1 MILKNKK
8 LLIATSLL
16 TLLPIPIGLLLWD
29 KFPETMAIHF
39 GITGQADGYASPSFA
54 VFVLPLILLAVHWVC
69 ILATALDKGNK
80 NRNQK
85 LQTIVLWIIPLI
97 GNLSC
102 CGMYALALGWEFSPV
117 VWTMVPMGLLF
128 AVIGNYM
135 PKTRMNSTMGIKV
148 PWTYSSEANWNATH
162 RYAGK
167 VWMIGGILIAL
178 YGLLPHG
185 WAVSIMLVS
194 VIILVVLPIIYSW
207 RFYKQEKAEG
217 KELKKPGSSMS
228 KKAKLFSGIA
238 LALLTVFL
246 CVILF
251 GGKIAYSF
259 HDAYQDTYLLID
271 TNFYTDYILY
281 YDTIDHLEFREGN
294 VPGLR
299 VGGYGSFRLL
309 MGWFEN
315 EEFGTYMRYTYYN
328 PEACVVVTTKGKT
341 VVLSA
346 ETYAETKALYEKL
359 LALTQS

>member
-148 PWTYSSEANWNATH
+148 PWAYSSEENWNATH
-162 RYAGK
+162 RLAGK
-167 VWMIGGILIAL
+167 IWTAG
-178 YGLLPHG
+178 GLLLLLCAFLSGTALP
-185 WAVSIMLVS
+185 WVMP
-194 VIILVVLPIIYSW
+194 VVLGIMVVIPIVYSW
-207 RFYKQEKAEG
+207 W
-217 KELKKPGSSMS
+217 
-228 KKAKLFSGIA
+228 
-238 LALLTVFL
+238 
-246 CVILF
+246 
-251 GGKIAYSF
+251 F
-259 HDAYQDTYLLID
+259 HRNQK
-271 TNFYTDYILY
+271 
-281 YDTIDHLEFREGN
+281 G
-294 VPGLR
+294 
-299 VGGYGSFRLL
+299 
-309 MGWFEN
+309 EN
-315 EEFGTYMRYTYYN
+315 R
-328 PEACVVVTTKGKT
+328 
-341 VVLSA
+341 
-346 ETYAETKALYEKL
+346 
-359 LALTQS
+359 

>member
-178 YGLLPHG
+178 CSLLPHG
-185 WAVSIMLVS
+185 WAVTVMLVS
-194 VIILVVLPIIYSW
+194 VLILIILPIAYAY
-207 RFYKQEKAEG
+207 RFYKKEKAEG
-217 KELKKPGSSMS
+217 KVQSAGYSSTDKKILKGS
-228 KKAKLFSGIA
+228 AIFGIVLTAFLLFVLFFGDITYSYHENA
-238 LALLTVFL
+238 LVVDSNMYTPYTLR
-246 CVILF
+246 
-251 GGKIAYSF
+251 Y
-259 HDAYQDTYLLID
+259 DAID
-271 TNFYTDYILY
+271 AV
-281 YDTIDHLEFREGN
+281 EFWEGN

-299 VGGYGSFRLL
+299 VGGFGSFRLL
-309 MGWFEN
+309 MGFFEN
-315 EEFGTYMRYTYYN
+315 DEFGTYTRYTYYD
-328 PEACVVVTTKGKT
+328 PEACVVITSGEKKI
-341 VVLSA
+341 VLSGK
-346 ETYAETKALYEKL
+346 TYAETESLYQNL
-359 LALTQS
+359 LVLTEQ